1 MLKSL
6 TPRRLEFHSN
16 DHILGLL
23 RKIAFGRFFVWE
35 KIAKIWYTKI
45 TTQIKT
51 HTEMTIKG
59 PLTYLLGH
67 DKVKLLKFL
76 LHNRDTW
83 FTSADLSEKT
93 RIPVQALR
101 KELKQAEKHGVVEE
115 KKKNKVLH
123 YRLKEVEEVAVLEDI
138 IFKLGDSFFEAMRER
153 VEGLGTVQLCILLGA
168 FLQREHDRVDL
179 FLVVDDLNDRRFDT
193 FIQAVESELGTEVRY
208 ALMTT
213 KDFNYRRDMFDK
225 FVLSILE
232 DTRTRVL
239 VDKSGIIEDN

>member
-1 MLKSL
+1 
-6 TPRRLEFHSN
+6 
-16 DHILGLL
+16 
-23 RKIAFGRFFVWE
+23 
-35 KIAKIWYTKI
+35 
-45 TTQIKT
+45 
-51 HTEMTIKG
+51 MTIKG

-76 LHNRDTW
+76 LHNRDNW
-83 FTSADLSEKT
+83 FAASELSEKT
-93 RIPVQALR
+93 RISAKDLRRELDQAVR
-101 KELKQAEKHGVVEE
+101 HGVVE
-115 KKKNKVLH
+115 KKKKDKILH
-123 YRLKEVEEVAVLEDI
+123 YRLQRVPEITVLEEI
-138 IFKLGDSFFEAMRER
+138 IFNLGDSFFEAMKER
-153 VEGLGTVQLCILLGA
+153 VESLGNVQMCILMGA
-168 FLQREHDRVDL
+168 FLQRDHDRVDL
-179 FLVVDDLNDRRFDT
+179 FLVVDELNDRRFET